1 MGKNTKT
8 GKDGMQPSE
17 PSERP
22 RPAPVLDSVL
32 DGSKRNRP
40 GNRPTPPVF
49 ELDPFDD
56 AIPEPLA
63 ARPAD
68 RAKPRPA
75 RRARL
80 TDELIAGL
88 EPGPVQFYVWDTKD
102 KGLGVRIGATGTVA
116 FVLKLRL
123 PGGRSKWLTL
133 EAEKLEDAR
142 IEYLER
148 RLDYGKGKPLA
159 TRRQDVLWQDVVDRW
174 AEETL
179 KTIRESSAATY
190 RGALKHV
197 REAFRDRPLRTLKY
211 GDLWAFH
218 ESMSATPRQANV
230 CVRLMGAIFKSA
242 MFWDYWDPAKD
253 GLTPHQALGLSR
265 WKPYPET
272 KRNEPF
278 SDEEL
283 DRLGPALAAMEPKA
297 RIQVAAVRLLLLTGK
312 RLREILDLEWDQIDL
327 PSRTIRWKRTKTGAM
342 AAPLNDAT
350 LEVLKGLPRMEGCP
364 YVLPM
369 ASGKPIRDLSK
380 FWGRLL
386 DLAGIRDHHR
396 HDLRHTFANESSGL
410 NQNIQKS
417 GMLLGH
423 KNIQSTERYA
433 KVPAATKAALEAS
446 QAVASSLA
454 RKLGGK

>member
-1 MGKNTKT
+1 MGKNTKA
-8 GKDGMQPSE
+8 GKGGEQPSE

-22 RPAPVLDSVL
+22 KPAPVLRSGL
-32 DGSKRNRP
+32 DGPKRNRP
-40 GNRPTPPVF
+40 GNRPMPPVF

-56 AIPEPLA
+56 AIPEPMA
-63 ARPAD
+63 EPPAD

-80 TDELIAGL
+80 TDELIASL
-88 EPGPVQFYVWDTKD
+88 EPGPVQFYVWDVKD

-148 RLDYGKGKPLA
+148 RLDYGKGKPLPK
-159 TRRQDVLWQDVVDRW
+159 RRQDVLWQDVVDRW
-174 AEETL
+174 ETETL
-179 KTIRESSAATY
+179 KTIRASSAATY

-197 REAFRDRPLRTLKY
+197 REAFRDRPIRTLKY

-230 CVRLMGAIFKSA
+230 CVRLMGAIFESSV
-242 MFWDYWDPAKD
+242 FWGHWDPTKD
-253 GLTPHQALGLSR
+253 GLTPHQALRLSR

-272 KRNEPF
+272 KRNRPF
-278 SDEEL
+278 SDDEL
-283 DRLGPALAAMEPKA
+283 ARLGAALAVMEPKA
-297 RIQVAAVRLLLLTGK
+297 RIQVAAVRLLLLSGK

-327 PSRTIRWKRTKTGAM
+327 ASRTIRWERTKTGAM
-342 AAPLNDAT
+342 SAPLNDAT
-350 LEVLKGLPRMEGCP
+350 LKVLQGLPRMEGCP

-380 FWGRLL
+380 FWRILMGKAEIP
-386 DLAGIRDHHR
+386 DAHR
-396 HDLRHTFANESSGL
+396 HDLRHAHGNEAAGL
-410 NQNIQKS
+410 NLNLQTTAA
-417 GMLLGH
+417 LLGH
-423 KNIQSTERYA
+423 ADAHTSERYS
-433 KVPAATKAALEAS
+433 KVQASAHPALEAS

-454 RKLGGK
+454 RKMEGK